1 MSKKDPED
9 PLLIW
14 ERVTTAALFIAII
27 LWFLTAPY
35 K

>member
-1 MSKKDPED
+1 MSKKDDD

-27 LWFLTAPY
+27 LWFLTAPC

>member
-1 MSKKDPED
+1 MSKKDDD

-14 ERVTTAALFIAII
+14 EKVSTAALFIAII
-27 LWFLTAPY
+27 LWLLTAPY